1 MFNNRMLAVAA
12 VLVLAVPVLGAAAPV
27 VVPTATPEQLVEGHT
42 VFTVIEVS
50 RNAQIN
56 GTTRFAAAVAVL
68 VREYTSENRNVRFP
82 GVLWFNDQ
90 YLVNPES
97 GEDGVVDYRYP
108 CGGAVMA
115 VNRGDPDPRVN
126 LAGVGVTTA
135 PGQTTWTT
143 TGSAPHDNVNASV
156 DASGATP
163 TASASSDAL
172 VNSMGLPIVTPAT
185 YTYKETYTITDPNDH
200 MWVIDRYN
208 GYSRTSQSLQ
218 NAPVYQFPVWVV
230 NIMGTP
236 AFIPDDG
243 SLSCTPFYD
252 GTLQQTNQLS
262 CGTNAVPAFGLG
274 GQDDPC
280 AGYAQPS
287 RNGYCYSGQPA
298 ADFGNDCSKAPIRLY
313 NAVLYFKL
321 EDLTDEGA
329 PRTHTTASTDTNGCQ
344 QGTEWTC
351 PSGSDDAEGNSHP
364 FHPTTAAGHT
374 DTGPCTSTS
383 PTPNPNPTNHGGS
396 AGATPGS
403 AVNGQYGP
411 LPCDYTHATRDID
424 IYFSAT
430 GRPARPAGFGPVAFA
445 GTGPGSFYDAPGSE
459 APFQNYP
466 TAYGTTH

>member
-42 VFTVIEVS
+42 VFTVIEVT
-50 RNAQIN
+50 RGAEIN

-126 LAGVGVTTA
+126 LAGVGVTN
-135 PGQTTWTT
+135 GGETTWTT
-143 TGSAPHDNVNASV
+143 TGSAPHDSLNATV
-156 DASGATP
+156 DPAAATV
-163 TASASSDAL
+163 TASSDAT
-172 VNSMGLPIVTPAT
+172 VTAMGLAPLGTT

-200 MWVIDRYN
+200 MWVIDRYD
-208 GYSRTSQSLQ
+208 GYRRTSASAQS
-218 NAPVYQFPVWVV
+218 AVVYQYPVWVV

-252 GTLQQTNQLS
+252 GTLQQTNELS
-262 CGTNAVPAFGLG
+262 CSTTAVPAFGLG

-280 AGYAQPS
+280 AGYANPS
-287 RNGYCYSGQPA
+287 RNGYCYSGQAA
-298 ADFGNDCSKAPIRLY
+298 ADFGNDCSKAPMRLY

-329 PRTHTTASTDTNGCQ
+329 PRTHDTASTDTNGCQ
-344 QGTEWTC
+344 AGTEWTC
-351 PSGSDDAEGNSHP
+351 PAGSDDAEGNSHP
-364 FHPTTAAGHT
+364 FHPTTGGHAEAEA
-374 DTGPCTSTS
+374 CTSTS
-383 PTPNPNPTNHGGS
+383 TAANPNPTNHGGS
-396 AGATPGS
+396 AGATYGTD
-403 AVNGQYGP
+403 VGGKYGP

-430 GRPARPAGFGPVAFA
+430 GRPMRPAHVLLSVGG
-445 GTGPGSFYDAPGSE
+445 GFYDPQGSE